1 MTHKSYNNSFRLQK
15 YEKTSNR
22 LSKYAK
28 NLSKYA
34 KPDVSRHSGH
44 GIYGNLFI
52 FALNIEKVA

>member
-52 FALNIEKVA
+52 FALNKA